1 MNRACVLDVHKTSN
15 CPYSAL
21 QRAKNR
27 TYWYRN
33 VWNK

>member
-21 QRAKNR
+21 
-27 TYWYRN
+27 
-33 VWNK
+33 